1 MNINE
6 TYVKYGLAGVV
17 ALQVVAILFGIYD
30 GGTLLSLVVLAALAF
45 VAAER
50 FDLVK
55 AKIKLC
61 DAHIYKHLENGTL
74 QYCDTKQATHADFEY
89 LGTAKVNCKNVGS
102 CSFS

>member
-6 TYVKYGLAGVV
+6 TYVKYGLAGVTV
-17 ALQVVAILFGIYD
+17 VQALAILFGVYD

-55 AKIKLC
+55 VKIDLC
-61 DAHIYKHLENGTL
+61 DAHVYKNKEDGSLL
-74 QYCDTKQATHADFEY
+74 YCDSIQASHANHDY
-89 LGTAKVNCKNVGS
+89 LGTSKVNCKNVNR
-102 CSFS
+102 CSLS